1 MKKLVIIAFLILAFG
16 VLILQTQAKVEVPN
30 NTTIVVT
37 GEAMISAKPDIATVC
52 LGVETESENVTK
64 ALNEN
69 SEKLAK
75 VISALEG
82 LGISEDNITTTYFK
96 IYPVRDYKTN
106 ELKGYRVVNEIKVK
120 TSNLDKIGKII
131 SMAISSGAN
140 RVEWIE
146 FGLSK
151 DKVKKLRAKV
161 IKDACEDAK
170 AKAEAIA
177 EGLNLTIV
185 GILNVEEQST
195 YFRSYKVYGSELGAI
210 PIPTQAVATPP
221 IKPGEVTVSFKIV
234 ATFIAQ

>member
-1 MKKLVIIAFLILAFG
+1 MKKLVIIVFLILALG
-16 VLILQTQAKVEVPN
+16 ALIFQTQAKVEVPN

-37 GEAMISAKPDIATVC
+37 GEAVIDAKPDIATVC

-69 SEKLAK
+69 SEKLTK

-82 LGISEDNITTTYFK
+82 LGIPEDNITTTYFK

-106 ELKGYRVVNEIKVK
+106 ELKEYRVVNEIKVK

-161 IKDACEDAK
+161 IREACENAK
-170 AKAEAIA
+170 AKASAIA
-177 EGLNLTIV
+177 ESLNLTII
-185 GILNVEEQST
+185 GILNVKEQST
-195 YFRSYKVYGSELGAI
+195 YFQPYRVYGSELGAI
-210 PIPTQAVATPP
+210 PIPTPAVTSPP